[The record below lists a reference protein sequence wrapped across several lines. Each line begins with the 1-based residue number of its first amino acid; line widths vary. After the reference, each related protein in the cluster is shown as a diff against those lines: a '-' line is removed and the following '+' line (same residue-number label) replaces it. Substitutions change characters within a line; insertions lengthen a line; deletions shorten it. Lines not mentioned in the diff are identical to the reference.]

1 MKRIVDLIARDIA
14 AKNLE
19 EVGVIN
25 KKVDKI
31 KNQIGS
37 IKLWSGTQ
45 AEYDSITEYD
55 NDTLYVINNNGVNR
69 LYVGNSL
76 MG

>member
-1 MKRIVDLIARDIA
+1 MKRIIDLIARDIA

-19 EVGVIN
+19 DVSVIN
-25 KKVDKI
+25 KEVDKI
-31 KNQIGS
+31 KKQIGN

-55 NDTLYVINNNGVNR
+55 NNTLYVVNNNGVNK
-69 LYVGNSL
+69 LYIGNSL

>member
-1 MKRIVDLIARDIA
+1 MKRIIDLIARDIA

-19 EVGVIN
+19 DVGVIN
-25 KKVDKI
+25 KEVDKI
-31 KNQIGS
+31 KKQIGN

-55 NDTLYVINNNGVNR
+55 NNTLYVVNNNGVNK
-69 LYVGNSL
+69 LYIGNSL

>member
-19 EVGVIN
+19 EVSVIS
-25 KKVDKI
+25 KEVDKI

-37 IKLWSGTQ
+37 IKLWGGTQ

-55 NDTLYVINNNGVNR
+55 NDTLYVVNNNGVNR